1 MEILLNVKEVFIIYL
16 VVDYKHYGKMK
27 EKRTDWFY
35 CISVYFYRKSN
46 FSLYLKVLVQ
56 DGGLEISIWDGKY
69 ISTGNAEYQNNKEKQ
84 MVGLPTN
91 RKFLEVRR

>member
-1 MEILLNVKEVFIIYL
+1 MEILLNVKEVFNIYL
-16 VVDYKHYGKMK
+16 VIDYKRYGKMK

-46 FSLYLKVLVQ
+46 FSLSLKVLVQ

-69 ISTGNAEYQNNKEKQ
+69 ISVGNTEYQNNKEKQ
-84 MVGLPTN
+84 MAG
-91 RKFLEVRR
+91 